1 MIPTT
6 DEIRKPD
13 RVSPSTP
20 TIIRVDESHRVN
32 HLAALIESGKPGIT
46 KMVTITAGVGFL
58 LAALG
63 QSGWEIH
70 TLALT
75 AAGAI
80 IGTALASAG
89 ANALNMWYEA
99 DSDAKMR
106 RTKGRPIPTGRLTRK
121 QTVKTGI
128 GLSVVGVL
136 ITLVLAG
143 TAAALVC
150 LLCVVSYVL
159 LYTPMK
165 TRTVW
170 NTLLGTIPGAL
181 PPMIGAA
188 AATPGFGHERLFSPV
203 GWSLVALMAVWQIP
217 HFLAIAW
224 LYRDDYE
231 RGGHRMLPIIDRS
244 GRLTSAVVVCTA
256 LLLIPA
262 TVLPV
267 YAAPHM
273 LGMVTL
279 VAAAATGLAYLA
291 LCVRLAFKRDE
302 QAAKLVFFASIIH
315 LPVLLIVMVA
325 EAGFRVLL

>member
-1 MIPTT
+1 MS
-6 DEIRKPD
+6 R
-13 RVSPSTP
+13 STP
-20 TIIRVDESHRVN
+20 TIIRVDEIHRVN

-63 QSGWEIH
+63 RSGWAFQN
-70 TLALT
+70 LAL
-75 AAGAI
+75 AAVGAI
-80 IGTALASAG
+80 VGTALASAG

-99 DSDAKMR
+99 DTDAKMR
-106 RTKGRPIPTGRLTRK
+106 RTRNRPIPTGRLTRK
-121 QTVKTGI
+121 QTVKTGVL
-128 GLSVVGVL
+128 LSIVGVL
-136 ITLVLAG
+136 ITLVFAG

-203 GWSLVALMAVWQIP
+203 GWSLVALMVVWQIP

-244 GRLTSAVVVCTA
+244 GRLTSAVVVGTA

-273 LGMVTL
+273 LGVVTL
-279 VAAAATGLAYLA
+279 VAAIATGLAYLA
-291 LCVRLAFKRDE
+291 LCVRLALKRDDK
-302 QAAKLVFFASIIH
+302 AAKLVFFASIIH